1 MPRTDRADGRWGT
14 RGRGSRSPRLGAGL
28 GLEAAAEASA
38 PGAATR
44 EIGATEAAG
53 SPGHHH
59 QGTVARP
66 RALLHTI
73 PCLLKFDQVVVIS
86 PPLFPEGSRMGE
98 GAAQLLHLTAKVDTD
113 EVPQVTVQ
121 PPSTVQKPGGT
132 VILSCAVEP
141 TGMNITWRLNG
152 KELNGSDEAQG
163 VLITRGTLV
172 ITALSNHTVGRYQC
186 VARMPAGAVASV
198 PATVTLAN
206 LQDFKLDVQHVIEVD
221 EGNTAVIACHLPES
235 HPKAQVRYSV
245 KQEWLEASRDNYLIM
260 PSGNLQIVNAS
271 QEDEGMYKCAAYNP
285 VTQEVKTSGSSDRLR
300 VRRSTAEAARII
312 YPPEAQ
318 TIIVT
323 KGQSLILEC
332 VASGIPPPRVTWAKD
347 GSSVAGYNKTRFLLS
362 NLLID
367 TTSEEDSGTYRC
379 MADNGVG
386 ESGAAVILYNVQ
398 VFEPP
403 EVTMELSQLVIPWG
417 QSAKLTCEVRG
428 NPPPSVLWLRNA
440 VPLTS
445 SQRLRVSRRAL
456 RVVSVGPEDEGV
468 YQCMAENE
476 VGSAHAVVQLRTA
489 RPGTTLRP
497 WREAKS
503 DMATPPVPPSRAGSP
518 DQMLRGHTGP
528 LTSVQPASPPCPGE
542 KDQVAPAEAPI
553 ILSSPRTSKTDSY
566 ELVWRPRHE
575 GSGRAPILYYVV
587 KHRKVTNASEDWII
601 SGIPASQH
609 RLTLSRLDPGSL
621 YEVEMAAYNCAG
633 EGQTAMVTFRTGRRP
648 KPEIVASKE
657 QQIQRDDPGASP
669 QSSSQPD
676 HGRLSPPEAPDRPT
690 ISMASETSV
699 YVTWIP
705 RGNGGFPIQSFRVE
719 YKKLKKVGDWILATS
734 AIPPSRLSVEITGL
748 EKGTSYKFRVRALNM
763 LGESEPSAPSRPYV
777 VSGYSGR
784 VYERPVAG
792 PYITFTDA
800 VNETTIMLKWMY
812 IPASNNNTPIHGFY
826 IYYRPTDSDNDS
838 DYKKDMVEGDRY
850 WHSIS
855 HLQPE
860 TSYDIKMQCFNEGG
874 ESEFSNVMICETK
887 ARKSGH
893 PGRLPPSTL
902 VPPQLPPPETLER
915 PMGTG
920 AMVARS
926 SDLPYLIVGVVL
938 GSIVLIIVAFIPF
951 CLWRAWSKQK
961 HTTDLGFPRSALLAS
976 SCQYTMVPLRGL
988 PGHRDSGHPYLSA
1001 INGQAC
1007 ARGCPTA
1014 AMSYP
1019 GLKPQ
1024 QYCPGELQQQD
1035 DTNSLLRQTVLGN
1048 GYEPQSHQIARAPKP
1063 SPDEGS
1069 FLYTLPD
1076 DSTHQLLQ
1084 SHQDCCHLQE
1094 HPAVTIGQSGVRSVT
1109 KNPGMEAAWDPPFH
1123 PGPPCC
1129 LGLIPVEEVDNSD
1142 SCQVGGGDWCP
1153 QHPTGPYVSQEPTMR
1168 LSSGPPVHASLETLP
1183 PTI

>member
-1 MPRTDRADGRWGT
+1 ML
-14 RGRGSRSPRLGAGL
+14 RGMMTTQRGQR
-28 GLEAAAEASA
+28 
-38 PGAATR
+38 PGIILA
-44 EIGATEAAG
+44 
-53 SPGHHH
+53 
-59 QGTVARP
+59 
-66 RALLHTI
+66 
-73 PCLLKFDQVVVIS
+73 CLL
-86 PPLFPEGSRMGE
+86 L
-98 GAAQLLHLTAKVDTD
+98 ATAGCFADLNA
-113 EVPQVTVQ
+113 VPQVTVQ
-121 PPSTVQKPGGT
+121 PSSTVQKLGGT
-132 VILSCAVEP
+132 VILGCVVEP
-141 TGMNITWRLNG
+141 PWMNTTWRLNG
-152 KELNGSDEAQG
+152 RELNSSDDALG
-163 VLITRGTLV
+163 ILITRGTLV
-172 ITALSNHTVGRYQC
+172 ITTLDNHTVGRYQC

-198 PATVTLAN
+198 PASVTLAN

-318 TIIVT
+318 TIVVT

-347 GSSVAGYNKTRFLLS
+347 GSSVASYNKTRFLLS

-386 ESGAAVILYNVQ
+386 EPGAAVILYNVQ

-428 NPPPSVLWLRNA
+428 NPPPTVLWLRNA

-445 SQRLRVSRRAL
+445 SQRLRLSRRAL
-456 RVVSVGPEDEGV
+456 RVVSMGPEDEGV

-476 VGSAHAVVQLRTA
+476 VGSAHAVVQLRTT

-497 WREAKS
+497 WRDAQP
-503 DMATPPVPPSRAGSP
+503 DTTTPRTPPSRPGSP
-518 DQMLRGHTGP
+518 DQMLKGHPGP
-528 LTSVQPASPPCPGE
+528 LRPPVLVQPASTQCPGE
-542 KDQVAPAEAPI
+542 QGQVAPAEAPV

-575 GSGRAPILYYVV
+575 GGSRAPILYYVV
-587 KHRKVTNASEDWII
+587 KHRKQVTNSSDEWTI

-609 RLTLSRLDPGSL
+609 RLTLTRLDPGSL

-648 KPEIVASKE
+648 KPEIIASKE
-657 QQIQRDDPGASP
+657 QQIQRDDPGAGP
-669 QSSSQPD
+669 QSSSQLD

-777 VSGYSGR
+777 VSGYSSR

-887 ARKSGH
+887 ARKFSGQ
-893 PGRLPPSTL
+893 PGRLPPPTL
-902 VPPQLPPPETLER
+902 APPQPLPPETMER
-915 PMGTG
+915 PVGTG

-938 GSIVLIIVAFIPF
+938 GSLVLIIVAFIPF

-961 HTTDLGFPRSALLAS
+961 HTTDLGFPRSALLS
-976 SCQYTMVPLRGL
+976 PSCQYTMVPLGGL
-988 PGHRDSGHPYLSA
+988 PGHRASGQPYLSGTSGRA
-1001 INGQAC
+1001 FASGVRVNRAC
-1007 ARGCPTA
+1007 PA
-1014 AMSYP
+1014 AAAGYG
-1019 GLKPQ
+1019 GLKSQ
-1024 QYCPGELQQQD
+1024 LHCPGELQQQED
-1035 DTNSLLRQTVLGN
+1035 PASVLRQTVLGS
-1048 GYEPQSHQIARAPKP
+1048 GPDPRGHR
-1063 SPDEGS
+1063 SPRGPASSLDEGT

-1076 DSTHQLLQ
+1076 DSTHQLLPP
-1084 SHQDCCHLQE
+1084 HQDCHHLQE
-1094 HPAVTIGQSGVRSVT
+1094 QPAAVGQPGVRSVPQS
-1109 KNPGMEAAWDPPFH
+1109 PGLEATWDPLFH

-1129 LGLIPVEEVDNSD
+1129 LGLVPVEEVDSPD
-1142 SCQVGGGDWCP
+1142 SCPAGRGDWFP
-1153 QHPTGPYVSQEPTMR
+1153 QHPTGAYGGQERGRR
-1168 LSSGPPVHASLETLP
+1168 LSPSPPVPVAFETPP

>member
-1 MPRTDRADGRWGT
+1 MMTT
-14 RGRGSRSPRLGAGL
+14 R
-28 GLEAAAEASA
+28 
-38 PGAATR
+38 R
-44 EIGATEAAG
+44 EK
-53 SPGHHH
+53 
-59 QGTVARP
+59 RP
-66 RALLHTI
+66 AVTLA
-73 PCLLKFDQVVVIS
+73 CLL
-86 PPLFPEGSRMGE
+86 L
-98 GAAQLLHLTAKVDTD
+98 ATAGCFADLNQ
-113 EVPQVTVQ
+113 VPQVTVQ
-121 PPSTVQKPGGT
+121 PSSTVQKLGGT
-132 VILSCAVEP
+132 VILGCVVEP
-141 TGMNITWRLNG
+141 PWMNATWRLNG
-152 KELNGSDEAQG
+152 KELNGSDDALG
-163 VLITRGTLV
+163 ILITRGTLV
-172 ITALSNHTVGRYQC
+172 VTALNNHTVGRYQC

-271 QEDEGMYKCAAYNP
+271 REDEGTYKCAAYNP

-367 TTSEEDSGTYRC
+367 ATSEEDSGTYRC

-386 ESGAAVILYNVQ
+386 EPGAAVILYNVQ

-440 VPLTS
+440 VPLAS
-445 SQRLRVSRRAL
+445 SQRLRLSRRAL

-497 WREAKS
+497 WRDAKL
-503 DMATPPVPPSRAGSP
+503 DTATPPMPPSRPGSP
-518 DQMLRGHTGP
+518 EPMLRGRPGLPKP
-528 LTSVQPASPPCPGE
+528 LTSMQPASPQCAGE
-542 KDQVAPAEAPI
+542 KGQVAPAEAPI

-575 GSGRAPILYYVV
+575 GGSRAPILYYVV
-587 KHRKVTNASEDWII
+587 KHRKQVTNSSDNWTVSSIA
-601 SGIPASQH
+601 ANQH
-609 RLTLSRLDPGSL
+609 RLTLTRLDPGSL

-648 KPEIVASKE
+648 KPEIMASKE

-676 HGRLSPPEAPDRPT
+676 HGRLSR
-690 ISMASETSV
+690 
-699 YVTWIP
+699 
-705 RGNGGFPIQSFRVE
+705 
-719 YKKLKKVGDWILATS
+719 
-734 AIPPSRLSVEITGL
+734 
-748 EKGTSYKFRVRALNM
+748 TSYKFRVRALNM

-777 VSGYSGR
+777 VSSYSGR

-887 ARKSGH
+887 ARKSSGH
-893 PGRLPPSTL
+893 PGRLPPPTL
-902 VPPQLPPPETLER
+902 APPQLPPPETIER
-915 PMGTG
+915 PVGTG

-938 GSIVLIIVAFIPF
+938 GSVVLIIVAFIPF

-961 HTTDLGFPRSALLAS
+961 HTTDLGFPRSALLSS
-976 SCQYTMVPLRGL
+976 SCQYTMVPLGGL
-988 PGHRDSGHPYLSA
+988 PGHRASGQPYLS
-1001 INGQAC
+1001 GTSGRAC
-1007 ARGCPTA
+1007 ANGIHVNRGCPAA
-1014 AMSYP
+1014 AMGYP

-1024 QYCPGELQQQD
+1024 QHCPGALRQRD
-1035 DTNSLLRQTVLGN
+1035 DPSSLLKQTVLGT
-1048 GYEPQSHQIARAPKP
+1048 GYDPPSHQIPRGPKS
-1063 SPDEGS
+1063 SPEDGS

-1084 SHQDCCHLQE
+1084 PHQDCHHLQE
-1094 HPAVTIGQSGVRSVT
+1094 QPAPTGQSGMRSIPQG
-1109 KNPGMEAAWDPPFH
+1109 PGLEATWDPLFH
-1123 PGPPCC
+1123 QGPPCC
-1129 LGLIPVEEVDNSD
+1129 LGLVPVEEVDSPN
-1142 SCQVGGGDWCP
+1142 SCQVGGGDWCS
-1153 QHPTGPYVSQEPTMR
+1153 QHPKGAYTGQELGIR
-1168 LSSGPPVHASLETLP
+1168 LSPSPPLHVSFETPP

>member
-1 MPRTDRADGRWGT
+1 ML
-14 RGRGSRSPRLGAGL
+14 RGMTATLRGQRPEVTLTCL
-28 GLEAAAEASA
+28 LLAAAGCFAD
-38 PGAATR
+38 
-44 EIGATEAAG
+44 
-53 SPGHHH
+53 
-59 QGTVARP
+59 
-66 RALLHTI
+66 LN
-73 PCLLKFDQVVVIS
+73 
-86 PPLFPEGSRMGE
+86 
-98 GAAQLLHLTAKVDTD
+98 

-121 PPSTVQKPGGT
+121 PSSIVQKLGGT
-132 VILSCAVEP
+132 VILGCMVEP
-141 TGMNITWRLNG
+141 PWMNTTWRLNG
-152 KELNGSDEAQG
+152 QELNGSDDALG
-163 VLITRGTLV
+163 VLITQGTL
-172 ITALSNHTVGRYQC
+172 IIPALNNHTVGRYQC

-198 PATVTLAN
+198 PATVTIAN

-245 KQEWLEASRDNYLIM
+245 KQEWLEASRGNYLIM
-260 PSGNLQIVNAS
+260 PSGNLQIMNAS

-318 TIIVT
+318 AIIVT

-347 GSSVAGYNKTRFLLS
+347 GSSVAAYNKTRFLLS

-386 ESGAAVILYNVQ
+386 EPGAAVILYNVQ
-398 VFEPP
+398 VFKPP
-403 EVTMELSQLVIPWG
+403 EVTVELSQLVIPWG
-417 QSAKLTCEVRG
+417 QSAKLTCEVHG

-445 SQRLRVSRRAL
+445 SQRLRLSRRAL
-456 RVVSVGPEDEGV
+456 RVVSAGPEDEGV

-497 WREAKS
+497 WQDAKP
-503 DMATPPVPPSRAGSP
+503 DTATPPTPPSRPGSS
-518 DQMLRGHTGP
+518 DQMLKGRLGP
-528 LTSVQPASPPCPGE
+528 PASVQPASLQCPGE
-542 KDQVAPAEAPI
+542 KGQVAPAEAPI

-575 GSGRAPILYYVV
+575 SSNRVPILYYVV
-587 KHRKVTNASEDWII
+587 KHRKVTNSSDDWII
-601 SGIPASQH
+601 SGIPANQH
-609 RLTLSRLDPGSL
+609 HLTLTRLDPGSL

-648 KPEIVASKE
+648 KPEIMASKE

-676 HGRLSPPEAPDRPT
+676 HSRLSPPEAPDRPT
-690 ISMASETSV
+690 VSMASETSV

-719 YKKLKKVGDWILATS
+719 CKKLKKVGDWALATS
-734 AIPPSRLSVEITGL
+734 AVPPSRLSVEVTGL

-784 VYERPVAG
+784 MYERPVAG

-887 ARKSGH
+887 ARKSSGE
-893 PGRLPPSTL
+893 PGRLPPPTQA
-902 VPPQLPPPETLER
+902 PRQPPPPEAAER
-915 PMGTG
+915 PGGVGVM
-920 AMVARS
+920 AARA

-938 GSIVLIIVAFIPF
+938 GSVVLIIVAFIPF

-961 HTTDLGFPRSALLAS
+961 HATDLAFPRSALLSS
-976 SCQYTMVPLRGL
+976 SCQYTMVPLGGL
-988 PGHRDSGHPYLSA
+988 PGHQT
-1001 INGQAC
+1001 NGQPYVSSTSGRAC
-1007 ARGCPTA
+1007 ASGVHGNRGCPA
-1014 AMSYP
+1014 VAIGYVGM
-1019 GLKPQ
+1019 KPQ
-1024 QYCPGELQQQD
+1024 QHRPGVPQQQD
-1035 DTNSLLRQTVLGN
+1035 DTHSLLRQTILGR
-1048 GYEPQSHQIARAPKP
+1048 GYDPPRHRIPRSPR
-1063 SPDEGS
+1063 SNPDEGS

-1076 DSTHQLLQ
+1076 DSTRQLLQ
-1084 SHQDCCHLQE
+1084 PRRDCHRLWEQG
-1094 HPAVTIGQSGVRSVT
+1094 AATGQ
-1109 KNPGMEAAWDPPFH
+1109 PGTRAAAQGPGLEAMRDPLFH

-1129 LGLIPVEEVDNSD
+1129 LGLAPVEEVDNPD
-1142 SCQVGGGDWCP
+1142 SCQVGRGDQCP
-1153 QHPTGPYVSQEPTMR
+1153 QRRTGSRVGQE
-1168 LSSGPPVHASLETLP
+1168 LSMQLSPGPPVHVAFETP
-1183 PTI
+1183 PPAI

>member
-1 MPRTDRADGRWGT
+1 MS
-14 RGRGSRSPRLGAGL
+14 RGMMITQRGKRSEVTLA
-28 GLEAAAEASA
+28 
-38 PGAATR
+38 
-44 EIGATEAAG
+44 
-53 SPGHHH
+53 
-59 QGTVARP
+59 
-66 RALLHTI
+66 
-73 PCLLKFDQVVVIS
+73 CLLLAMAGCFAN
-86 PPLFPEGSRMGE
+86 LN
-98 GAAQLLHLTAKVDTD
+98 

-121 PPSTVQKPGGT
+121 PSSTVQKLGGT
-132 VILSCAVEP
+132 VILGCVVEP
-141 TGMNITWRLNG
+141 PWMNTTWRLNG
-152 KELNGSDEAQG
+152 KELNGSDDALG
-163 VLITRGTLV
+163 ILITRGTLV

-186 VARMPAGAVASV
+186 VARMAAGAVASV

-245 KQEWLEASRDNYLIM
+245 KHEWLEASRDNYLIM

-285 VTQEVKTSGSSDRLR
+285 VTQEVKTSGTSDRLR

-318 TIIVT
+318 TIVVT

-332 VASGIPPPRVTWAKD
+332 VAGGIPPPRVTWAKD
-347 GSSVAGYNKTRFLLS
+347 GSSVASYNKTRFLLS

-367 TTSEEDSGTYRC
+367 TTSDEDSGTYRC

-386 ESGAAVILYNVQ
+386 DPGAAVILYNVQ
-398 VFEPP
+398 VF
-403 EVTMELSQLVIPWG
+403 
-417 QSAKLTCEVRG
+417 
-428 NPPPSVLWLRNA
+428 
-440 VPLTS
+440 
-445 SQRLRVSRRAL
+445 
-456 RVVSVGPEDEGV
+456 
-468 YQCMAENE
+468 
-476 VGSAHAVVQLRTA
+476 
-489 RPGTTLRP
+489 GTTLRP
-497 WREAKS
+497 WRDAKLAT
-503 DMATPPVPPSRAGSP
+503 ATPPVPPPGPGSP
-518 DQMLRGHTGP
+518 ARMPKGHPGALRP
-528 LTSVQPASPPCPGE
+528 PALAQPAPLPCLGE
-542 KDQVAPAEAPI
+542 QGQVAPAEAPV

-575 GSGRAPILYYVV
+575 GSGWAPILYYVV
-587 KHRKVTNASEDWII
+587 KHRKQVTNSSDDWTI

-609 RLTLSRLDPGSL
+609 RLTLTRLDPGSL

-648 KPEIVASKE
+648 KPEIMASKE

-763 LGESEPSAPSRPYV
+763 LGESEPSAPSRPYA

-887 ARKSGH
+887 ARKSSGQ
-893 PGRLPPSTL
+893 PGRLPPPTL
-902 VPPQLPPPETLER
+902 APPQLPPHETIER
-915 PMGTG
+915 PVGTG

-961 HTTDLGFPRSALLAS
+961 HTTDLGFPRSALLPS
-976 SCQYTMVPLRGL
+976 SCQYTMVPLGGL
-988 PGHRDSGHPYLSA
+988 PGHQANGQPYLS
-1001 INGQAC
+1001 GTRGRAC
-1007 ARGCPTA
+1007 TDGVPVNRACPAA
-1014 AMSYP
+1014 AMGYP
-1019 GLKPQ
+1019 GMKLQ
-1024 QYCPGELQQQD
+1024 QRRPGELQQQD
-1035 DTNSLLRQTVLGN
+1035 DTNSTLRQTVLGS
-1048 GYEPQSHQIARAPKP
+1048 GCDPPSHQIPRAPK
-1063 SPDEGS
+1063 SNPDEGPL
-1069 FLYTLPD
+1069 LYTLPD
-1076 DSTHQLLQ
+1076 DSACQLLQ
-1084 SHQDCCHLQE
+1084 PQQDCHHLRGQ
-1094 HPAVTIGQSGVRSVT
+1094 PAATGQ
-1109 KNPGMEAAWDPPFH
+1109 PGTRRVPQGPGLEATWDPLSH
-1123 PGPPCC
+1123 PGSRCC
-1129 LGLIPVEEVDNSD
+1129 LGLVPVEEVASPD
-1142 SCQVGGGDWCP
+1142 SCPAGRGDWCP
-1153 QHPTGPYVSQEPTMR
+1153 QHPVGAYVGQELGMR
-1168 LSSGPPVHASLETLP
+1168 LSPSPPVHMSFEIPP

>member
-1 MPRTDRADGRWGT
+1 MMTT
-14 RGRGSRSPRLGAGL
+14 RRVTLAYLLFAWAGC
-28 GLEAAAEASA
+28 
-38 PGAATR
+38 
-44 EIGATEAAG
+44 
-53 SPGHHH
+53 
-59 QGTVARP
+59 VAN
-66 RALLHTI
+66 L
-73 PCLLKFDQVVVIS
+73 S
-86 PPLFPEGSRMGE
+86 G
-98 GAAQLLHLTAKVDTD
+98 
-113 EVPQVTVQ
+113 VPQVTVQ
-121 PPSTVQKPGGT
+121 PSSTVQKLGGT
-132 VILSCAVEP
+132 VVLGCVVEP
-141 TGMNITWRLNG
+141 PWVNTTWRLNG
-152 KELNGSDEAQG
+152 RELSGSEDALG
-163 VLITRGTLV
+163 ILVTRGTLV

-198 PATVTLAN
+198 PAAVTLAN

-271 QEDEGMYKCAAYNP
+271 QEDEGTYKCAAYNP

-347 GSSVAGYNKTRFLLS
+347 GSSVTSYNKTRFLLS

-386 ESGAAVILYNVQ
+386 EPGAAVILYNVQ

-403 EVTMELSQLVIPWG
+403 EVTVELSQLVIPWG
-417 QSAKLTCEVRG
+417 QSAKLTCDVRG

-445 SQRLRVSRRAL
+445 SQRLRLSRRAL
-456 RVVSVGPEDEGV
+456 RVISVGPEDEGV

-497 WREAKS
+497 RQDAKL
-503 DMATPPVPPSRAGSP
+503 DTATPPMLPPRPRSP
-518 DQMLRGHTGP
+518 DQMLRGYPGLPRP
-528 LTSVQPASPPCPGE
+528 LTSVQPASLQCPGE
-542 KDQVAPAEAPI
+542 RGPVAPAEAPI

-575 GSGRAPILYYVV
+575 GGSWAPILYYVV
-587 KHRKVTNASEDWII
+587 KHRKQVVNSSDDWTI
-601 SGIPASQH
+601 SGIPADQH
-609 RLTLSRLDPGSL
+609 RLTLTRLDPGSL
-621 YEVEMAAYNCAG
+621 YEVEMAAYNCVG

-648 KPEIVASKE
+648 KPEIMASKE
-657 QQIQRDDPGASP
+657 QQIQRDDPGASL

-763 LGESEPSAPSRPYV
+763 LGESEPSAPSRPYM

-784 VYERPVAG
+784 IYERPVAG

-887 ARKSGH
+887 ARKSSGQ
-893 PGRLPPSTL
+893 PGRLPPPTL
-902 VPPQLPPPETLER
+902 APPQLPPPETVER
-915 PMGTG
+915 PVGTG

-938 GSIVLIIVAFIPF
+938 GSVVLLIVAFIPF

-961 HTTDLGFPRSALLAS
+961 HTTDLGFPRSALLSS
-976 SCQYTMVPLRGL
+976 SCQYTMVPLGGL
-988 PGHRDSGHPYLSA
+988 PGHRANGQPYLS
-1001 INGQAC
+1001 GTSGRAC
-1007 ARGCPTA
+1007 ANGVHVSRGCPAA
-1014 AMSYP
+1014 AMGYAGMTP
-1019 GLKPQ
+1019 KQ
-1024 QYCPGELQQQD
+1024 HCPGELQQQD
-1035 DTNSLLRQTVLGN
+1035 DTNSLLRPTILGN
-1048 GYEPQSHQIARAPKP
+1048 GCDVHSHQTPRAAKAN
-1063 SPDEGS
+1063 PDEGS

-1084 SHQDCCHLQE
+1084 THQDCFHLQE
-1094 HPAVTIGQSGVRSVT
+1094 KPAAPSQ
-1109 KNPGMEAAWDPPFH
+1109 PGMRAVPQYPGLEATWDPLFH
-1123 PGPPCC
+1123 SGPPCC
-1129 LGLIPVEEVDNSD
+1129 LGLVPVEEVDSPD
-1142 SCQVGGGDWCP
+1142 SCQVGGEWCP
-1153 QHPTGPYVSQEPTMR
+1153 QHPARACIGQELGIR
-1168 LSSGPPVHASLETLP
+1168 LSPSPPVHVSFETPP

>member
-1 MPRTDRADGRWGT
+1 
-14 RGRGSRSPRLGAGL
+14 
-28 GLEAAAEASA
+28 
-38 PGAATR
+38 
-44 EIGATEAAG
+44 
-53 SPGHHH
+53 
-59 QGTVARP
+59 
-66 RALLHTI
+66 
-73 PCLLKFDQVVVIS
+73 
-86 PPLFPEGSRMGE
+86 
-98 GAAQLLHLTAKVDTD
+98 
-113 EVPQVTVQ
+113 
-121 PPSTVQKPGGT
+121 
-132 VILSCAVEP
+132 
-141 TGMNITWRLNG
+141 MNTTWRLNG
-152 KELNGSDEAQG
+152 RELNGSDDSLG
-163 VLITRGTLV
+163 ILITRGTLV
-172 ITALSNHTVGRYQC
+172 VTALNNHTVGRYQC

-318 TIIVT
+318 TIVVT

-347 GSSVAGYNKTRFLLS
+347 GSSVASYNKTRFLLS

-386 ESGAAVILYNVQ
+386 EPGAAVILYNVQ

-445 SQRLRVSRRAL
+445 SQRLRLSRRAL
-456 RVVSVGPEDEGV
+456 RVVSMGPEDEGV

-476 VGSAHAVVQLRTA
+476 VGSAHAVVQLKTA

-497 WREAKS
+497 WWDAQS
-503 DMATPPVPPSRAGSP
+503 ATVTPPVPPSRPGGP
-518 DQMLRGHTGP
+518 DQMPKGHPGLLRP
-528 LTSVQPASPPCPGE
+528 QASEQPASPQCPG
-542 KDQVAPAEAPI
+542 DQGPVAPAEAPI

-575 GSGRAPILYYVV
+575 GSSRAPILYYVV
-587 KHRKVTNASEDWII
+587 KHRKQVTNSSDDWTI

-609 RLTLSRLDPGSL
+609 RLTLTRLDPGSL

-657 QQIQRDDPGASP
+657 QQIQRDDPGAGP

-777 VSGYSGR
+777 VSGYSSR

-887 ARKSGH
+887 ARKSSGQ
-893 PGRLPPSTL
+893 PGRLPPPTL
-902 VPPQLPPPETLER
+902 APPQPPPPETMER
-915 PMGTG
+915 PVGTG

-938 GSIVLIIVAFIPF
+938 GSVVLIIVAFIPF

-961 HTTDLGFPRSALLAS
+961 HTTDLGFPRSALLSS
-976 SCQYTMVPLRGL
+976 SCQYTMVPLGGL
-988 PGHRDSGHPYLSA
+988 PGHRATGQPYLSGT
-1001 INGQAC
+1001 NGRAC
-1007 ARGCPTA
+1007 ANGVRVNRACPVA
-1014 AMSYP
+1014 AMGYP
-1019 GLKPQ
+1019 GVKPQ
-1024 QYCPGELQQQD
+1024 QHCPGELQQALNPGLLNKERESYLDSDVTFSSLFEQQED
-1035 DTNSLLRQTVLGN
+1035 VNSVLRQTFLGN
-1048 GYEPQSHQIARAPKP
+1048 GYDPHSPQIPRAPR
-1063 SPDEGS
+1063 SNPDEGA

-1076 DSTHQLLQ
+1076 DSAHQLPPP
-1084 SHQDCCHLQE
+1084 HRDCHHLQE
-1094 HPAVTIGQSGVRSVT
+1094 QPEATGQPGMRSVPQS
-1109 KNPGMEAAWDPPFH
+1109 PGLEAMWDPVFH

-1129 LGLIPVEEVDNSD
+1129 LGLVPVEEVDSPD
-1142 SCQVGGGDWCP
+1142 SCPVGRGDWCP
-1153 QHPTGPYVSQEPTMR
+1153 QHPSGSYAGQELGVR
-1168 LSSGPPVHASLETLP
+1168 LSPSPPVHVSFETPP

>member
-1 MPRTDRADGRWGT
+1 VLRGTMTAWRGT
-14 RGRGSRSPRLGAGL
+14 RPEVTLA
-28 GLEAAAEASA
+28 
-38 PGAATR
+38 
-44 EIGATEAAG
+44 
-53 SPGHHH
+53 
-59 QGTVARP
+59 
-66 RALLHTI
+66 
-73 PCLLKFDQVVVIS
+73 CLL
-86 PPLFPEGSRMGE
+86 L
-98 GAAQLLHLTAKVDTD
+98 ATAGCFADLN

-121 PPSTVQKPGGT
+121 PASTVQKPGGT
-132 VILSCAVEP
+132 VILGCVVEP
-141 TGMNITWRLNG
+141 PRMNVTWRLNG
-152 KELNGSDEAQG
+152 KELNGSDDALG
-163 VLITRGTLV
+163 VLITHGTLV
-172 ITALSNHTVGRYQC
+172 ITALNNHTVGRYQC

-245 KQEWLEASRDNYLIM
+245 KQEWLEASRGNYLIM

-271 QEDEGMYKCAAYNP
+271 QEDEGTYKCAAYNP

-386 ESGAAVILYNVQ
+386 QPGAAVILYNVQ

-440 VPLTS
+440 VPLIS
-445 SQRLRVSRRAL
+445 SQRLRLSRRAL
-456 RVVSVGPEDEGV
+456 RVLSMGPEDEGV

-476 VGSAHAVVQLRTA
+476 VGSAHAVVQLRTS
-489 RPGTTLRP
+489 RPSITPRLWQDAELATG
-497 WREAKS
+497 
-503 DMATPPVPPSRAGSP
+503 TPPIPPSKPGNP
-518 DQMLRGHTGP
+518 EQMLRGQP
-528 LTSVQPASPPCPGE
+528 ALPRPPTSVWPGSPQCPGE
-542 KDQVAPAEAPI
+542 KGQGAPAEAPI

-587 KHRKVTNASEDWII
+587 KHRKVTNSSDDWTI
-601 SGIPASQH
+601 SGIPANQH
-609 RLTLSRLDPGSL
+609 RLTLTRLDPGSL

-648 KPEIVASKE
+648 KPEIMASKE

-784 VYERPVAG
+784 MYERPVAG

-887 ARKSGH
+887 ARKSSGQ
-893 PGRLPPSTL
+893 PGRLPPPTL
-902 VPPQLPPPETLER
+902 APPQPPPPETIER
-915 PMGTG
+915 PVGTG

-938 GSIVLIIVAFIPF
+938 GSIVLIIVTFIPF

-961 HTTDLGFPRSALLAS
+961 YTTDLGFPRSALPP
-976 SCQYTMVPLRGL
+976 SCPYTMVPLGGL
-988 PGHRDSGHPYLSA
+988 PGHQASGQPYLSG
-1001 INGQAC
+1001 ISGRAC
-1007 ARGCPTA
+1007 ANGIHMNRGCPVA
-1014 AMSYP
+1014 SVGYSGM
-1019 GLKPQ
+1019 KPQ
-1024 QYCPGELQQQD
+1024 QHCPGELQQQS
-1035 DTNSLLRQTVLGN
+1035 DTSSLLRQTHLGN
-1048 GYEPQSHQIARAPKP
+1048 GYDPQSHQITRGPKS

-1084 SHQDCCHLQE
+1084 PHHDCCQRQE
-1094 HPAVTIGQSGVRSVT
+1094 QPAAVGQSGVRRAPDSPVL
-1109 KNPGMEAAWDPPFH
+1109 EAMWDPPFH
-1123 PGPPCC
+1123 SGPPCC
-1129 LGLIPVEEVDNSD
+1129 LGLVPVEEVDSPD
-1142 SCQVGGGDWCP
+1142 SCQVSGGDWCP
-1153 QHPTGPYVSQEPTMR
+1153 QHPIGAYVGQEPGMQ
-1168 LSSGPPVHASLETLP
+1168 LSLGPPVHVSFETPP

>member
-1 MPRTDRADGRWGT
+1 
-14 RGRGSRSPRLGAGL
+14 
-28 GLEAAAEASA
+28 
-38 PGAATR
+38 
-44 EIGATEAAG
+44 
-53 SPGHHH
+53 
-59 QGTVARP
+59 
-66 RALLHTI
+66 
-73 PCLLKFDQVVVIS
+73 
-86 PPLFPEGSRMGE
+86 
-98 GAAQLLHLTAKVDTD
+98 
-113 EVPQVTVQ
+113 
-121 PPSTVQKPGGT
+121 
-132 VILSCAVEP
+132 
-141 TGMNITWRLNG
+141 MNTTWRLNG
-152 KELNGSDEAQG
+152 RELNSSDDALG
-163 VLITRGTLV
+163 ILITRGTLV
-172 ITALSNHTVGRYQC
+172 ITTLDNHTVGRYQC

-198 PATVTLAN
+198 PASVTLAN
-206 LQDFKLDVQHVIEVD
+206 PAGPCPLSADLQDFKLDVQHVIEVD

-300 VRRSTAEAARII
+300 VRRKGRVSPIEGGLGVQRSKLLTRVLQGSTAEAARII

-318 TIIVT
+318 TIVVT

-347 GSSVAGYNKTRFLLS
+347 GSSVASYNKTRFLLS

-386 ESGAAVILYNVQ
+386 EPGAAVILYNVQ

-428 NPPPSVLWLRNA
+428 NPPPTVLWLRNA

-445 SQRLRVSRRAL
+445 SQRLRLSRRAL
-456 RVVSVGPEDEGV
+456 RVVSMGPEDEGV

-476 VGSAHAVVQLRTA
+476 VGSAHAVVQLRTT

-497 WREAKS
+497 WRDAQP
-503 DMATPPVPPSRAGSP
+503 DTTTPRTPRSRPGSP
-518 DQMLRGHTGP
+518 DQMLKGHPGP
-528 LTSVQPASPPCPGE
+528 LRPPVLVQPASTQCPGE
-542 KDQVAPAEAPI
+542 QGQVAPAEAPV

-575 GSGRAPILYYVV
+575 GGSRAPILYYVV
-587 KHRKVTNASEDWII
+587 KHRKQVTNSSDEWTI

-609 RLTLSRLDPGSL
+609 RLTLTRLDPGSL

-648 KPEIVASKE
+648 KPEIIASKE
-657 QQIQRDDPGASP
+657 QQIQRDDPGAGP
-669 QSSSQPD
+669 QSSSQLD

-777 VSGYSGR
+777 VSGYSSR

-887 ARKSGH
+887 ARKFSGQ
-893 PGRLPPSTL
+893 PGRLPPPTL
-902 VPPQLPPPETLER
+902 APPQPLPPETMER
-915 PMGTG
+915 PVGTG

-938 GSIVLIIVAFIPF
+938 GSLVLIIVAFIPF
-951 CLWRAWSKQK
+951 CLWRAWSKQ
-961 HTTDLGFPRSALLAS
+961 S
-976 SCQYTMVPLRGL
+976 
-988 PGHRDSGHPYLSA
+988 
-1001 INGQAC
+1001 
-1007 ARGCPTA
+1007 
-1014 AMSYP
+1014 
-1019 GLKPQ
+1019 
-1024 QYCPGELQQQD
+1024 E
-1035 DTNSLLRQTVLGN
+1035 
-1048 GYEPQSHQIARAPKP
+1048 
-1063 SPDEGS
+1063 
-1069 FLYTLPD
+1069 
-1076 DSTHQLLQ
+1076 
-1084 SHQDCCHLQE
+1084 
-1094 HPAVTIGQSGVRSVT
+1094 
-1109 KNPGMEAAWDPPFH
+1109 
-1123 PGPPCC
+1123 
-1129 LGLIPVEEVDNSD
+1129 
-1142 SCQVGGGDWCP
+1142 
-1153 QHPTGPYVSQEPTMR
+1153 
-1168 LSSGPPVHASLETLP
+1168 
-1183 PTI
+1183 

>member
-1 MPRTDRADGRWGT
+1 MLHGTMTWRGT
-14 RGRGSRSPRLGAGL
+14 RPEVTLA
-28 GLEAAAEASA
+28 
-38 PGAATR
+38 
-44 EIGATEAAG
+44 
-53 SPGHHH
+53 
-59 QGTVARP
+59 
-66 RALLHTI
+66 
-73 PCLLKFDQVVVIS
+73 CLL
-86 PPLFPEGSRMGE
+86 L
-98 GAAQLLHLTAKVDTD
+98 ATAGCLADLND
-113 EVPQVTVQ
+113 VPQVTVQ
-121 PPSTVQKPGGT
+121 PASTVQKPGGT
-132 VILSCAVEP
+132 VILGCVVEP
-141 TGMNITWRLNG
+141 PRMNVTWRLNG
-152 KELNGSDEAQG
+152 KELSGSDDALG
-163 VLITRGTLV
+163 VLITHGTLV
-172 ITALSNHTVGRYQC
+172 ITALNNHTVGRYQC

-206 LQDFKLDVQHVIEVD
+206 LQDFKIDVQHVIEVD

-347 GSSVAGYNKTRFLLS
+347 GSSVTGYNKTRFLLS

-386 ESGAAVILYNVQ
+386 QPGAAVILYNVQ

-440 VPLTS
+440 VPLIS
-445 SQRLRVSRRAL
+445 SQRLRLSRRAL
-456 RVVSVGPEDEGV
+456 RVLSMGPEDEGV

-476 VGSAHAVVQLRTA
+476 VGSAHAVVQLRTSRPSTTPRLWQDAEPAPGTPPA
-489 RPGTTLRP
+489 RPSSP
-497 WREAKS
+497 
-503 DMATPPVPPSRAGSP
+503 GSP
-518 DQMLRGHTGP
+518 EQMQRGQPALPGP
-528 LTSVQPASPPCPGE
+528 STSVRPASPQCPGE
-542 KDQVAPAEAPI
+542 NGQRAPAEAPI

-575 GSGRAPILYYVV
+575 GGGRAPILYYVV
-587 KHRKVTNASEDWII
+587 KHRKVTNSSDDWTI
-601 SGIPASQH
+601 SGIPANQH
-609 RLTLSRLDPGSL
+609 HLTLSKLDPGSL

-633 EGQTAMVTFRTGRRP
+633 KGQTAMVTFRTGRRP

-669 QSSSQPD
+669 QSSSQLD
-676 HGRLSPPEAPDRPT
+676 HGRLSLRSFPAPEAPDRPT

-887 ARKSGH
+887 ARKSSGQ
-893 PGRLPPSTL
+893 PGRLPPPTL
-902 VPPQLPPPETLER
+902 APRQPPPPETIER
-915 PMGTG
+915 PVGTG

-938 GSIVLIIVAFIPF
+938 GSIVLIIVTFIPF

-961 HTTDLGFPRSALLAS
+961 HTTDLGFPRSALPPSA
-976 SCQYTMVPLRGL
+976 CPYTMVPLGGL
-988 PGHRDSGHPYLSA
+988 PGHQASGQPYLSA
-1001 INGQAC
+1001 ISGRAGANRIHVNRAC
-1007 ARGCPTA
+1007 PVA
-1014 AMSYP
+1014 AVGHLGM
-1019 GLKPQ
+1019 KPQ
-1024 QYCPGELQQQD
+1024 QHCPGELQQQN
-1035 DTNSLLRQTVLGN
+1035 DTGSLLRQNLLGN
-1048 GYEPQSHQIARAPKP
+1048 GYDPQNHQITRGPES
-1063 SPDEGS
+1063 SPEEGF

-1084 SHQDCCHLQE
+1084 PHHDCCQRQE
-1094 HPAVTIGQSGVRSVT
+1094 PPAAVGQSGVRRAPE
-1109 KNPGMEAAWDPPFH
+1109 NPGLEAAWDPPFH
-1123 PGPPCC
+1123 SGPPCC
-1129 LGLIPVEEVDNSD
+1129 LGLVPVEEVDSPD

-1153 QHPTGPYVSQEPTMR
+1153 QHPTGAYIGQEPGMQ
-1168 LSSGPPVHASLETLP
+1168 LSPGPPVHVSFETPP

>member
-1 MPRTDRADGRWGT
+1 MPCGKMMTQREKQPKVTLAC
-14 RGRGSRSPRLGAGL
+14 LL
-28 GLEAAAEASA
+28 FAAAGCFAD
-38 PGAATR
+38 
-44 EIGATEAAG
+44 
-53 SPGHHH
+53 
-59 QGTVARP
+59 
-66 RALLHTI
+66 LN
-73 PCLLKFDQVVVIS
+73 
-86 PPLFPEGSRMGE
+86 
-98 GAAQLLHLTAKVDTD
+98 

-121 PPSTVQKPGGT
+121 PSSTVQKLGGT
-132 VILSCAVEP
+132 VILGCVVKP
-141 TGMNITWRLNG
+141 PWMTTTWRLNG
-152 KELNGSDEAQG
+152 KELNGSDDTLG
-163 VLITRGTLV
+163 ILITRGTLV
-172 ITALSNHTVGRYQC
+172 ITALNNHTVGRYQC

-318 TIIVT
+318 TIVVT

-347 GSSVAGYNKTRFLLS
+347 GSSVASYNKTRFLLS

-367 TTSEEDSGTYRC
+367 TTSEEDSGTYCC

-386 ESGAAVILYNVQ
+386 EPGAAVILYNVQ

-445 SQRLRVSRRAL
+445 SQRLRLSHRAL
-456 RVVSVGPEDEGV
+456 WVVSMGPEDEGV

-476 VGSAHAVVQLRTA
+476 VGSAHAVVQLKTA

-497 WREAKS
+497 WWDTQSATV
-503 DMATPPVPPSRAGSP
+503 TPPVPPSRPGSP
-518 DQMLRGHTGP
+518 DQMPKGHPGLLRP
-528 LTSVQPASPPCPGE
+528 PASAQPASPQCPGG
-542 KDQVAPAEAPI
+542 QGPVAPAEAPI
-553 ILSSPRTSKTDSY
+553 ILSLPRTSKTDSY

-575 GSGRAPILYYVV
+575 GSSRAPVLYYVV
-587 KHRKVTNASEDWII
+587 KHRKQVTNSSDDWTI

-609 RLTLSRLDPGSL
+609 RLTLTRLDPGSL

-657 QQIQRDDPGASP
+657 QQIQRDDPGAGP
-669 QSSSQPD
+669 QSSSQLD

-705 RGNGGFPIQSFRVE
+705 RGNGGFPIQSFLVE

-763 LGESEPSAPSRPYV
+763 LGESEPSTPSRPYV
-777 VSGYSGR
+777 VSGYSSR

-812 IPASNNNTPIHGFY
+812 IPSSNNNTPIHGFY

-887 ARKSGH
+887 ARKSAGQ
-893 PGRLPPSTL
+893 PGRLPPPTL
-902 VPPQLPPPETLER
+902 APPQPPPPETIER
-915 PMGTG
+915 PVGTG

-961 HTTDLGFPRSALLAS
+961 HTTDLGFPQSALLSS
-976 SCQYTMVPLRGL
+976 SCQYTMVPLGGL
-988 PGHRDSGHPYLSA
+988 PGHRASGQSYLSGT
-1001 INGQAC
+1001 NGRAC
-1007 ARGCPTA
+1007 ANGVYMNRACPVA
-1014 AMSYP
+1014 AVGYP
-1019 GLKPQ
+1019 GMKPQ
-1024 QYCPGELQQQD
+1024 QHCPGELQQQED
-1035 DTNSLLRQTVLGN
+1035 VNSMLRQTFLGS
-1048 GYEPQSHQIARAPKP
+1048 GFDPHSPQIPRAPR
-1063 SPDEGS
+1063 SNPDEGA

-1076 DSTHQLLQ
+1076 DSAHQLLPP
-1084 SHQDCCHLQE
+1084 HHDCHHLQE
-1094 HPAVTIGQSGVRSVT
+1094 QPEATGQPGMRSVLQS
-1109 KNPGMEAAWDPPFH
+1109 PGLEAMWDPVFH

-1129 LGLIPVEEVDNSD
+1129 LGLVPVEEVDSPD
-1142 SCQVGGGDWCP
+1142 SCPVGKGDWCP
-1153 QHPTGPYVSQEPTMR
+1153 QHPSGAYAGQELGVR
-1168 LSSGPPVHASLETLP
+1168 LSPSPPVHMSFETPP

>member
-1 MPRTDRADGRWGT
+1 TPRGCRKDSEHPQCVSFLQLLTVTKD
-14 RGRGSRSPRLGAGL
+14 
-28 GLEAAAEASA
+28 
-38 PGAATR
+38 
-44 EIGATEAAG
+44 TEAQAH
-53 SPGHHH
+53 PEM
-59 QGTVARP
+59 
-66 RALLHTI
+66 LH
-73 PCLLKFDQVVVIS
+73 CLPLSSIEAQPA
-86 PPLFPEGSRMGE
+86 PPLLS
-98 GAAQLLHLTAKVDTD
+98 TD
-113 EVPQVTVQ
+113 
-121 PPSTVQKPGGT
+121 
-132 VILSCAVEP
+132 
-141 TGMNITWRLNG
+141 
-152 KELNGSDEAQG
+152 
-163 VLITRGTLV
+163 
-172 ITALSNHTVGRYQC
+172 
-186 VARMPAGAVASV
+186 
-198 PATVTLAN
+198 

-235 HPKAQVRYSV
+235 HPKAQVRYSYSGPQFIPV
-245 KQEWLEASRDNYLIM
+245 LSSDNYLIM

-285 VTQEVKTSGSSDRLR
+285 GGGEPLHPVLVLHAVLPLLDPPG
-300 VRRSTAEAARII
+300 STAEAARII

-347 GSSVAGYNKTRFLLS
+347 GSSVASYNKTRFLLS

-386 ESGAAVILYNVQ
+386 DPGAA
-398 VFEPP
+398 
-403 EVTMELSQLVIPWG
+403 VTMELSQLVIPWG

-445 SQRLRVSRRAL
+445 SQRLRLSRRAL

-497 WREAKS
+497 WRDAKPAT
-503 DMATPPVPPSRAGSP
+503 ATPPVQPPGPGSP
-518 DQMLRGHTGP
+518 AQMPKGQPGP
-528 LTSVQPASPPCPGE
+528 LRPPASVQPAPLPCLGE
-542 KDQVAPAEAPI
+542 QGQAAPAEAPV

-575 GSGRAPILYYVV
+575 GSGWAPILYYVV
-587 KHRKVTNASEDWII
+587 KHRKVTNSSDDWTI

-609 RLTLSRLDPGSL
+609 RLTLTRLDPGSL
-621 YEVEMAAYNCAG
+621 YEVEMAAYTCAG

-648 KPEIVASKE
+648 KPEIMASKE

-763 LGESEPSAPSRPYV
+763 LGESEPSAPSRPYA

-887 ARKSGH
+887 
-893 PGRLPPSTL
+893 
-902 VPPQLPPPETLER
+902 ER
-915 PMGTG
+915 PVGTG

-961 HTTDLGFPRSALLAS
+961 HTTDLGFPRSALLPS
-976 SCQYTMVPLRGL
+976 SCQYTMVPLGGL
-988 PGHRDSGHPYLSA
+988 PGHRANGQPYLSGTSGRA
-1001 INGQAC
+1001 CTNGVHVNRAC
-1007 ARGCPTA
+1007 PAA
-1014 AMSYP
+1014 AMGYP
-1019 GLKPQ
+1019 GMKPQ
-1024 QYCPGELQQQD
+1024 QHRPGELQQQD
-1035 DTNSLLRQTVLGN
+1035 DTNSTLRQTVLGS
-1048 GYEPQSHQIARAPKP
+1048 GCDAPSHQIPSSAASDGSGQGSGIQAHAAPTSPLRLVLAPK
-1063 SPDEGS
+1063 SNPDEGS
-1069 FLYTLPD
+1069 LLYTLPD
-1076 DSTHQLLQ
+1076 DSAHQLLQ
-1084 SHQDCCHLQE
+1084 PRQGCHRLQE
-1094 HPAVTIGQSGVRSVT
+1094 QPAATGQ
-1109 KNPGMEAAWDPPFH
+1109 PGMRRVPQGAGLEATWDPLFH
-1123 PGPPCC
+1123 PGPRCC
-1129 LGLIPVEEVDNSD
+1129 LGLVPVEEVASPD
-1142 SCQVGGGDWCP
+1142 SCPAGRGD
-1153 QHPTGPYVSQEPTMR
+1153 
-1168 LSSGPPVHASLETLP
+1168 
-1183 PTI
+1183 

>member
-1 MPRTDRADGRWGT
+1 MTACQGEQPAVA
-14 RGRGSRSPRLGAGL
+14 LIGL
-28 GLEAAAEASA
+28 LLAAA
-38 PGAATR
+38 G
-44 EIGATEAAG
+44 
-53 SPGHHH
+53 
-59 QGTVARP
+59 
-66 RALLHTI
+66 
-73 PCLLKFDQVVVIS
+73 CLADL
-86 PPLFPEGSRMGE
+86 G
-98 GAAQLLHLTAKVDTD
+98 

-121 PPSTVQKPGGT
+121 PTSTVQKLGGT
-132 VILSCAVEP
+132 VILGCVVEP
-141 TGMNITWRLNG
+141 PWVNITWRFNG
-152 KELNGSDEAQG
+152 KELNGSDDALG
-163 VLITRGTLV
+163 VLVTRGTLV
-172 ITALSNHTVGRYQC
+172 IAALNNHTVGRYQC
-186 VARMPAGAVASV
+186 VARIPAGAVASV

-312 YPPEAQ
+312 YPLEAQ
-318 TIIVT
+318 TVIVT

-332 VASGIPPPRVTWAKD
+332 VASGIPPPQVTWAKD
-347 GSSVAGYNKTRFLLS
+347 GSSVAGYNKTRLLLS

-379 MADNGVG
+379 MANNGVG
-386 ESGAAVILYNVQ
+386 EPGVAVILYNVQ

-403 EVTMELSQLVIPWG
+403 EVTVELSQLVIPWG

-440 VPLTS
+440 MPLTS
-445 SQRLRVSRRAL
+445 SQRLRLSRRAL

-489 RPGTTLRP
+489 RPNTTLRP
-497 WREAKS
+497 GRDAKPVA
-503 DMATPPVPPSRAGSP
+503 ATPPMPPSRPSRP
-518 DQMLRGHTGP
+518 DQMLREQLGLVKP
-528 LTSVQPASPPCPGE
+528 PTSVQPTTLKCLGE
-542 KDQVAPAEAPI
+542 EQVTPAEAPI

-566 ELVWRPRHE
+566 ELIWRPRHE
-575 GSGRAPILYYVV
+575 SSSQAPILYYVV
-587 KHRKVTNASEDWII
+587 KHRKVTNTSDDWTV

-609 RLTLSRLDPGSL
+609 HLTLTGLDPGSL

-748 EKGTSYKFRVRALNM
+748 EKGISYKFRVRALNM

-887 ARKSGH
+887 ARKISGQ
-893 PGRLPPSTL
+893 PGRPPPLT
-902 VPPQLPPPETLER
+902 LPPPQPPPLETMER
-915 PMGTG
+915 PVGTG
-920 AMVARS
+920 AMVARA

-938 GSIVLIIVAFIPF
+938 GSIVLIIVTFIPF
-951 CLWRAWSKQK
+951 CLWRAWAKQMPSCLPLANTQWCRWEDFQTIK
-961 HTTDLGFPRSALLAS
+961 PMGSLTSVASTDGPVPADCMEAGDALWLQRVAQAGNLSGTAQESLHSQLQLTPLNSELWEVAWTPGMTFPS
-976 SCQYTMVPLRGL
+976 SF
-988 PGHRDSGHPYLSA
+988 
-1001 INGQAC
+1001 
-1007 ARGCPTA
+1007 
-1014 AMSYP
+1014 
-1019 GLKPQ
+1019 
-1024 QYCPGELQQQD
+1024 LQQQED
-1035 DTNSLLRQTVLGN
+1035 ASSPLRQTIVGS
-1048 GYEPQSHQIARAPKP
+1048 GYDPQSQQAVRGPK
-1063 SPDEGS
+1063 SSSEEGP

-1084 SHQDCCHLQE
+1084 PQDCCHLQKQ
-1094 HPAVTIGQSGVRSVT
+1094 PVTTCQTAMRRAPEG
-1109 KNPGMEAAWDPPFH
+1109 PGLEVSWDPPYH
-1123 PGPPCC
+1123 SGPRCC
-1129 LGLIPVEEVDNSD
+1129 LGLVPVEEVDSFD

-1153 QHPTGPYVSQEPTMR
+1153 QHPSYTGQDLGVR
-1168 LSSGPPVHASLETLP
+1168 LSPSPSVHVSFETPP

>member
-1 MPRTDRADGRWGT
+1 MTT
-14 RGRGSRSPRLGAGL
+14 QRGRRPEVTLACL
-28 GLEAAAEASA
+28 LLAAAGCFADLNA
-38 PGAATR
+38 
-44 EIGATEAAG
+44 
-53 SPGHHH
+53 
-59 QGTVARP
+59 
-66 RALLHTI
+66 
-73 PCLLKFDQVVVIS
+73 
-86 PPLFPEGSRMGE
+86 
-98 GAAQLLHLTAKVDTD
+98 
-113 EVPQVTVQ
+113 VPQVTVQ
-121 PPSTVQKPGGT
+121 PPSTVQKLGGA
-132 VILSCAVEP
+132 VILGCVVEP
-141 TGMNITWRLNG
+141 PGLSTAWRLNG
-152 KELNGSDEAQG
+152 RELNGSDDALG

-172 ITALSNHTVGRYQC
+172 IPALSNRTVGRYQC
-186 VARMPAGAVASV
+186 VARLPAGAVASV

-245 KQEWLEASRDNYLIM
+245 KQEWLEASRGNYLIM

-323 KGQSLILEC
+323 KGHSLILEC
-332 VASGIPPPRVTWAKD
+332 VAGGIPPPRVTWAKD

-367 TTSEEDSGTYRC
+367 TASEEDSGTYRC

-386 ESGAAVILYNVQ
+386 EPGAAAILYNVQ

-403 EVTMELSQLVIPWG
+403 EVTVELSQLVIPWG

-440 VPLTS
+440 VPLAP
-445 SQRLRVSRRAL
+445 SQRLRLSRRAL

-489 RPGTTLRP
+489 RPGTTLKPRP
-497 WREAKS
+497 DAKL
-503 DMATPPVPPSRAGSP
+503 DTATLSVPPSRPRSP
-518 DQMLRGHTGP
+518 DQMLRGHPGLP
-528 LTSVQPASPPCPGE
+528 RPPASVQPASPQCPGE
-542 KDQVAPAEAPI
+542 KGPVAPAEAPV

-575 GSGRAPILYYVV
+575 GGSRAPILYYEV
-587 KHRKVTNASEDWII
+587 KHRKQVTNASDDWTI
-601 SGIPASQH
+601 SGIPANQH
-609 RLTLSRLDPGSL
+609 RLTLTRLDPGSL

-648 KPEIVASKE
+648 KPEIMASKD

-699 YVTWIP
+699 FVTWIP

-763 LGESEPSAPSRPYV
+763 LGESEPSAPSQPYV

-784 VYERPVAG
+784 LYERPVAG

-850 WHSIS
+850 WHSIN

-887 ARKSGH
+887 ARK
-893 PGRLPPSTL
+893 PGQPGGLPPPTL
-902 VPPQLPPPETLER
+902 APPQPPPPETMER
-915 PMGTG
+915 PVGTG

-961 HTTDLGFPRSALLAS
+961 HTTDLGFPRSTMLPS
-976 SCQYTMVPLRGL
+976 SCQYTMVPLGGL
-988 PGHRDSGHPYLSA
+988 PGHRAHGQPYLSSS
-1001 INGQAC
+1001 NGRAC
-1007 ARGCPTA
+1007 ANGGHGNRGCPATA
-1014 AMSYP
+1014 MGHP
-1019 GLKPQ
+1019 GMRPPRH
-1024 QYCPGELQQQD
+1024 CPEERPQQQD
-1035 DTNSLLRQTVLGN
+1035 DTNPLRRQTAPGD
-1048 GYEPQSHQIARAPKP
+1048 GHDARSAPP
-1063 SPDEGS
+1063 PRGVRARPDEVS
-1069 FLYTLPD
+1069 FLCTTPEASAYQ
-1076 DSTHQLLQ
+1076 QLQ
-1084 SHQDCCHLQE
+1084 AHQDSHALREQ
-1094 HPAVTIGQSGVRSVT
+1094 PAPAGQSGMRSGPQ
-1109 KNPGMEAAWDPPFH
+1109 KPGMEATWDPLFH

-1129 LGLIPVEEVDNSD
+1129 LGLAPVEEVDSPGT
-1142 SCQVGGGDWCP
+1142 CQMGGGEWCP
-1153 QHPTGPYVSQEPTMR
+1153 QHPTGTHRGPEPGR
-1168 LSSGPPVHASLETLP
+1168 QLSPSPPVHISFETP
-1183 PTI
+1183 PPIV

>member
-1 MPRTDRADGRWGT
+1 MTT
-14 RGRGSRSPRLGAGL
+14 QRGR
-28 GLEAAAEASA
+28 
-38 PGAATR
+38 
-44 EIGATEAAG
+44 
-53 SPGHHH
+53 
-59 QGTVARP
+59 RP
-66 RALLHTI
+66 AVTLT
-73 PCLLKFDQVVVIS
+73 CLL
-86 PPLFPEGSRMGE
+86 L
-98 GAAQLLHLTAKVDTD
+98 ATAGCLADLNK
-113 EVPQVTVQ
+113 VPQVTVQ
-121 PPSTVQKPGGT
+121 PPSTVQKLGGT
-132 VILSCAVEP
+132 VILGCVVEP
-141 TGMNITWRLNG
+141 PGLSITWRLNG
-152 KELNGSDEAQG
+152 RELNGSDDALG

-172 ITALSNHTVGRYQC
+172 ITALDSRTVGRYQC

-245 KQEWLEASRDNYLIM
+245 KQEWLEASRGNYLIM

-271 QEDEGMYKCAAYNP
+271 REDEGMYKCAAYNP

-323 KGQSLILEC
+323 KGHSLILEC

-367 TTSEEDSGTYRC
+367 PTSEEDSGTYRC
-379 MADNGVG
+379 VADNGVG
-386 ESGAAVILYNVQ
+386 EPGAAAVLYNVQ

-403 EVTMELSQLVIPWG
+403 EVTVELSQLVIPWG

-440 VPLTS
+440 VPLTP
-445 SQRLRVSRRAL
+445 SQRLRLSQRAL

-497 WREAKS
+497 WSDAKL
-503 DMATPPVPPSRAGSP
+503 DTATPPVPPSRPRSP
-518 DQMLRGHTGP
+518 DQMLRGHPGLP
-528 LTSVQPASPPCPGE
+528 RPPTSVQPASPQCPGE
-542 KDQVAPAEAPI
+542 KGQVAPAEAPV

-575 GSGRAPILYYVV
+575 GGSRAPILYYEV
-587 KHRKVTNASEDWII
+587 KHRKVTNTSDDWTV
-601 SGIPASQH
+601 SGIPANQH
-609 RLTLSRLDPGSL
+609 RLTLTRLDPGSL

-648 KPEIVASKE
+648 KPEIMASKE
-657 QQIQRDDPGASP
+657 QQVQRDDPGASP

-699 YVTWIP
+699 FVTWIP

-748 EKGTSYKFRVRALNM
+748 EKGISYKFRVRALNM
-763 LGESEPSAPSRPYV
+763 LGESEPSAPSQPYV

-784 VYERPVAG
+784 LYERPVAG

-887 ARKSGH
+887 ARKSGQ
-893 PGRLPPSTL
+893 PGGLPPPTL
-902 VPPQLPPPETLER
+902 APPQPPPPETMER
-915 PMGTG
+915 PVGTG

-961 HTTDLGFPRSALLAS
+961 HTTDLGFPRSTLLSS
-976 SCQYTMVPLRGL
+976 SCQYTMVPLGGL
-988 PGHRDSGHPYLSA
+988 PGHRAHGQPYLSGT
-1001 INGQAC
+1001 NGRAC
-1007 ARGCPTA
+1007 ANGGHVNRGCPA
-1014 AMSYP
+1014 PAMGHP
-1019 GLKPQ
+1019 GVKPPQ
-1024 QYCPGELQQQD
+1024 HCPRARPQPD
-1035 DTNSLLRQTVLGN
+1035 DTNHLRRQTAPGDGHDVL
-1048 GYEPQSHQIARAPKP
+1048 SAPP
-1063 SPDEGS
+1063 PRGAMANPDEVS
-1069 FLYTLPD
+1069 FLYTLPGA
-1076 DSTHQLLQ
+1076 STHQRLQ
-1084 SHQDCCHLQE
+1084 THKDRHSLQE
-1094 HPAVTIGQSGVRSVT
+1094 QPAPASQSGRRREPQ
-1109 KNPGMEAAWDPPFH
+1109 NPGLEATWDPLFH

-1129 LGLIPVEEVDNSD
+1129 LGLAPVEEVDSPD
-1142 SCQVGGGDWCP
+1142 TCQMGGGEWCP
-1153 QHPTGPYVSQEPTMR
+1153 QHPTGTHRGQEPGR
-1168 LSSGPPVHASLETLP
+1168 QLSPSPPVHISFETP
-1183 PTI
+1183 PPII

>member
-1 MPRTDRADGRWGT
+1 MLHGTMTTQKGKRPEVTLAWLILATVGCFAD
-14 RGRGSRSPRLGAGL
+14 LN
-28 GLEAAAEASA
+28 
-38 PGAATR
+38 
-44 EIGATEAAG
+44 
-53 SPGHHH
+53 
-59 QGTVARP
+59 
-66 RALLHTI
+66 
-73 PCLLKFDQVVVIS
+73 
-86 PPLFPEGSRMGE
+86 
-98 GAAQLLHLTAKVDTD
+98 
-113 EVPQVTVQ
+113 EVPRVTVQ
-121 PPSTVQKPGGT
+121 PMSTVQKLGGT
-132 VILSCAVEP
+132 VILGCVVEP
-141 TGMNITWRLNG
+141 PWVNVTWRLNG
-152 KELNGSDEAQG
+152 KELNGSDDALG
-163 VLITRGTLV
+163 VLLTRGTLV
-172 ITALSNHTVGRYQC
+172 ITALNNHTVGRYQC

-312 YPPEAQ
+312 YPLEAQ
-318 TIIVT
+318 TVIVT

-347 GSSVAGYNKTRFLLS
+347 GSSVAGYNKTRFLLG

-379 MADNGVG
+379 MASNGVG
-386 ESGAAVILYNVQ
+386 EPGAAVILYNVQ

-403 EVTMELSQLVIPWG
+403 EVTVELSQLVIPWG

-445 SQRLRVSRRAL
+445 SQRLRLSRKAL

-476 VGSAHAVVQLRTA
+476 VGSAHAVVQLRTS

-497 WREAKS
+497 WKDDKPAT
-503 DMATPPVPPSRAGSP
+503 ATPPALPSRPGSP
-518 DQMLRGHTGP
+518 DQMLRGLPGLLRP
-528 LTSVQPASPPCPGE
+528 PTSVQPASLQCPGE
-542 KDQVAPAEAPI
+542 KGSVVPAEAPI

-575 GSGRAPILYYVV
+575 GSSRAPILYYVV
-587 KHRKVTNASEDWII
+587 KHRKVTNSSDDWTI

-609 RLTLSRLDPGSL
+609 RLTLTRLDPGSL

-648 KPEIVASKE
+648 KPEIIASKE
-657 QQIQRDDPGASP
+657 QQIQRDDPGAGP

-719 YKKLKKVGDWILATS
+719 YKKLKKVGDWILATN

-763 LGESEPSAPSRPYV
+763 LGESEPSAPSRPYM
-777 VSGYSGR
+777 VSGYGGR

-887 ARKSGH
+887 ARKSSGL
-893 PGRLPPSTL
+893 PGRLPPPTL
-902 VPPQLPPPETLER
+902 AAPQPPPLETIER
-915 PMGTG
+915 PVGTG
-920 AMVARS
+920 AMVARA

-938 GSIVLIIVAFIPF
+938 GSIVLIIVTFIPF

-961 HTTDLGFPRSALLAS
+961 HTADLGFPRSALLSS
-976 SCQYTMVPLRGL
+976 SCQYTMVPLGGL
-988 PGHRDSGHPYLSA
+988 PGHRVSGQPYLGGISGRA
-1001 INGQAC
+1001 CTNGTHVN
-1007 ARGCPTA
+1007 RGCPA
-1014 AMSYP
+1014 AAVGYAGM
-1019 GLKPQ
+1019 KPQ
-1024 QYCPGELQQQD
+1024 QHCPGELQQQD
-1035 DTNSLLRQTVLGN
+1035 DTNSLRRQTLLGN
-1048 GYEPQSHQIARAPKP
+1048 GYDPQSHQITSRGPKS

-1084 SHQDCCHLQE
+1084 PQDCCHLQKQ
-1094 HPAVTIGQSGVRSVT
+1094 PATAGQAGTRRAPES
-1109 KNPGMEAAWDPPFH
+1109 PGLDAAWDPPFH
-1123 PGPPCC
+1123 SGTPCC
-1129 LGLIPVEEVDNSD
+1129 LGLVPVEEVDSPD

-1153 QHPTGPYVSQEPTMR
+1153 QHPSGAYTGREPGMQ
-1168 LSSGPPVHASLETLP
+1168 LSPGPPVHVSFETPP
-1183 PTI
+1183 PTV

>member
-1 MPRTDRADGRWGT
+1 MPHGMMVTQ
-14 RGRGSRSPRLGAGL
+14 RGKRPK
-28 GLEAAAEASA
+28 
-38 PGAATR
+38 ATL
-44 EIGATEAAG
+44 A
-53 SPGHHH
+53 
-59 QGTVARP
+59 
-66 RALLHTI
+66 
-73 PCLLKFDQVVVIS
+73 CLLLATVGCFADLDQ
-86 PPLFPEGSRMGE
+86 
-98 GAAQLLHLTAKVDTD
+98 
-113 EVPQVTVQ
+113 VPQVTVQ
-121 PPSTVQKPGGT
+121 PSSTVQKLGGT
-132 VILSCAVEP
+132 VILGCVVEP
-141 TGMNITWRLNG
+141 PWMNTTWRLNG
-152 KELNGSDEAQG
+152 RELNGSDDAPG
-163 VLITRGTLV
+163 ILITRGTLV
-172 ITALSNHTVGRYQC
+172 ITALNNHTVGRYQC

-318 TIIVT
+318 TIVVT

-347 GSSVAGYNKTRFLLS
+347 GSSVASYNKTRFLLS

-386 ESGAAVILYNVQ
+386 EPGAAVILYNVQ

-445 SQRLRVSRRAL
+445 SQRLRLSRRAL

-489 RPGTTLRP
+489 RPGTTLQPWPDARP
-497 WREAKS
+497 
-503 DMATPPVPPSRAGSP
+503 DTATPPTPPSRARTP
-518 DQMLRGHTGP
+518 EQMLKGHPGLLRP
-528 LTSVQPASPPCPGE
+528 PASVQPASPQCPGE
-542 KDQVAPAEAPI
+542 QGQGTPAEAPV

-575 GSGRAPILYYVV
+575 GGSRAPILYYVV
-587 KHRKVTNASEDWII
+587 KHRKVTNSSDEWTI

-609 RLTLSRLDPGSL
+609 HLTLTRLDPGSL

-648 KPEIVASKE
+648 KPEIIASKE

-734 AIPPSRLSVEITGL
+734 SIPPSRLSVEITGL

-887 ARKSGH
+887 ARKSSGQ
-893 PGRLPPSTL
+893 PGRLPPPTL
-902 VPPQLPPPETLER
+902 APPQPPPPETIER
-915 PMGTG
+915 PVGPG
-920 AMVARS
+920 AIVARS

-961 HTTDLGFPRSALLAS
+961 HTTDLGFPRSALLS
-976 SCQYTMVPLRGL
+976 PSCQYTMVPLGGL
-988 PGHRDSGHPYLSA
+988 PGHRASGHPYLS
-1001 INGQAC
+1001 GTSGRAC
-1007 ARGCPTA
+1007 ANGLHVNRACPA
-1014 AMSYP
+1014 ATMGYP
-1019 GLKPQ
+1019 GMKPQ
-1024 QYCPGELQQQD
+1024 QHCPGELQQQD
-1035 DTNSLLRQTVLGN
+1035 DTSNVLRQTILGS
-1048 GYEPQSHQIARAPKP
+1048 GYDPHRHQIPRAPKSNP
-1063 SPDEGS
+1063 EEGS

-1076 DSTHQLLQ
+1076 DSTHQLPQ
-1084 SHQDCCHLQE
+1084 PSQDCHHLQE
-1094 HPAVTIGQSGVRSVT
+1094 QSAATGQRGMNNGPRSPGLEAV
-1109 KNPGMEAAWDPPFH
+1109 WDPLFH

-1129 LGLIPVEEVDNSD
+1129 LGLAPVEEVDSPD
-1142 SCQVGGGDWCP
+1142 SCQAGRGAWCP
-1153 QHPTGPYVSQEPTMR
+1153 QHPPGAYRGQELGTQLCP
-1168 LSSGPPVHASLETLP
+1168 SPPVHVSFETPP

>member
-1 MPRTDRADGRWGT
+1 MMTT
-14 RGRGSRSPRLGAGL
+14 R
-28 GLEAAAEASA
+28 
-38 PGAATR
+38 R
-44 EIGATEAAG
+44 EK
-53 SPGHHH
+53 
-59 QGTVARP
+59 RP
-66 RALLHTI
+66 AVTLA
-73 PCLLKFDQVVVIS
+73 CLL
-86 PPLFPEGSRMGE
+86 L
-98 GAAQLLHLTAKVDTD
+98 ATAGCFADLNQ
-113 EVPQVTVQ
+113 VPQVTVQ
-121 PPSTVQKPGGT
+121 PSSTVQKLGGT
-132 VILSCAVEP
+132 VILGCVVEP
-141 TGMNITWRLNG
+141 PWMNATWRLNG
-152 KELNGSDEAQG
+152 KELNGSDDALG
-163 VLITRGTLV
+163 ILITRGTLV
-172 ITALSNHTVGRYQC
+172 VTALNNHTVGRYQC

-271 QEDEGMYKCAAYNP
+271 REDEGTYKCAAYNP

-367 TTSEEDSGTYRC
+367 ATSEEDSGTYHC

-386 ESGAAVILYNVQ
+386 EPGAAVILYNVQ
-398 VFEPP
+398 VF
-403 EVTMELSQLVIPWG
+403 
-417 QSAKLTCEVRG
+417 
-428 NPPPSVLWLRNA
+428 
-440 VPLTS
+440 
-445 SQRLRVSRRAL
+445 
-456 RVVSVGPEDEGV
+456 
-468 YQCMAENE
+468 
-476 VGSAHAVVQLRTA
+476 
-489 RPGTTLRP
+489 GTTLRP
-497 WREAKS
+497 WRDAKL
-503 DMATPPVPPSRAGSP
+503 DTATPPMLRSRPGSP
-518 DQMLRGHTGP
+518 EQMLRGRPGLPKP
-528 LTSVQPASPPCPGE
+528 LTSMQPASPQCAGE
-542 KDQVAPAEAPI
+542 KGQVAPAEAPI

-575 GSGRAPILYYVV
+575 GGSRAPILYYVV
-587 KHRKVTNASEDWII
+587 KHRKQVTNSSDNWTVSSIA
-601 SGIPASQH
+601 ANQH
-609 RLTLSRLDPGSL
+609 RLTLTRLDPGSL

-633 EGQTAMVTFRTGRRP
+633 EGQTAMVTFRTGRRR
-648 KPEIVASKE
+648 KPEIMASKE

-748 EKGTSYKFRVRALNM
+748 EKGTSYKFRVRALNT

-777 VSGYSGR
+777 VSSYSGR

-887 ARKSGH
+887 ARKSSGH
-893 PGRLPPSTL
+893 PGRLPPPTL
-902 VPPQLPPPETLER
+902 APPQLPPPETIER
-915 PMGTG
+915 PVGTG

-938 GSIVLIIVAFIPF
+938 GSVVLIIVAFIPF

-961 HTTDLGFPRSALLAS
+961 HTTDLGFPRSALLSS
-976 SCQYTMVPLRGL
+976 SCQYTMVPLGGL
-988 PGHRDSGHPYLSA
+988 PGHRASGQPYLS
-1001 INGQAC
+1001 GTSGRAC
-1007 ARGCPTA
+1007 ANGIHVNRGCPAA
-1014 AMSYP
+1014 AMGYP

-1024 QYCPGELQQQD
+1024 QHCPGALRQRD
-1035 DTNSLLRQTVLGN
+1035 DPSSLLKQTVLGT
-1048 GYEPQSHQIARAPKP
+1048 GYDPPSHQIPRGPKS
-1063 SPDEGS
+1063 SPEDGS

-1084 SHQDCCHLQE
+1084 PHQDCHHLQE
-1094 HPAVTIGQSGVRSVT
+1094 QPAPTGQSGMRSVPQG
-1109 KNPGMEAAWDPPFH
+1109 PGLEATWDPLFH
-1123 PGPPCC
+1123 QGPPCC
-1129 LGLIPVEEVDNSD
+1129 LGLVPVEEVDSPN
-1142 SCQVGGGDWCP
+1142 SCQVGGGDWCS
-1153 QHPTGPYVSQEPTMR
+1153 QHPKGAYTGQELGIR
-1168 LSSGPPVHASLETLP
+1168 LSPSPPLHVSFETPP

>member
-1 MPRTDRADGRWGT
+1 MLHEIMTTW
-14 RGRGSRSPRLGAGL
+14 RGRKPEVTLA
-28 GLEAAAEASA
+28 
-38 PGAATR
+38 
-44 EIGATEAAG
+44 
-53 SPGHHH
+53 
-59 QGTVARP
+59 
-66 RALLHTI
+66 
-73 PCLLKFDQVVVIS
+73 CLL
-86 PPLFPEGSRMGE
+86 
-98 GAAQLLHLTAKVDTD
+98 LTTAGCFADLS
-113 EVPQVTVQ
+113 EVLQVTVE
-121 PPSTVQKPGGT
+121 PPSTVQKLGGT
-132 VILSCAVEP
+132 VLLGCVVEP
-141 TGMNITWRLNG
+141 LSRNITWRLNG
-152 KELNGSDEAQG
+152 KELNGSDDTLG
-163 VLITRGTLV
+163 ILITHETLV

-186 VARMPAGAVASV
+186 VARMSAGAVASV
-198 PATVTLAN
+198 PAMVTLAN

-245 KQEWLEASRDNYLIM
+245 KQEWLEASRGNYLIM

-300 VRRSTAEAARII
+300 VRRSTAEAARIV

-386 ESGAAVILYNVQ
+386 EPGAAVILYNVQ

-403 EVTMELSQLVIPWG
+403 EVTVALSQLVIPWG
-417 QSAKLTCEVRG
+417 QSAKLMCEVHG

-440 VPLTS
+440 VPLIP
-445 SQRLRVSRRAL
+445 SQRLRLSRKAL
-456 RVVSVGPEDEGV
+456 RVVSVGPEDDGV

-476 VGSAHAVVQLRTA
+476 VGSAQAVVQLKTI
-489 RPGTTLRP
+489 RPGITLKPRQD
-497 WREAKS
+497 AQL
-503 DMATPPVPPSRAGSP
+503 DTATPPMPPARPGSP
-518 DQMLRGHTGP
+518 DQLLRSLPRTP
-528 LTSVQPASPPCPGE
+528 TSEQPEPPQCNSKKG
-542 KDQVAPAEAPI
+542 QVAPAEAPV

-575 GSGRAPILYYVV
+575 GGSRSPILYYVV
-587 KHRKVTNASEDWII
+587 KHRKQVTNSSEDWTIT
-601 SGIPASQH
+601 GIPAGQY
-609 RLTLSRLDPGSL
+609 RLTLTRLDPGSL
-621 YEVEMAAYNCAG
+621 YEVEMSAYNCAG

-648 KPEIVASKE
+648 KPEILASKE
-657 QQIQRDDPGASP
+657 QQIQRDDPGTSP

-734 AIPPSRLSVEITGL
+734 AIPPSLLSVEITGL

-763 LGESEPSAPSRPYV
+763 LGESEPSAPSRPYM

-887 ARKSGH
+887 ARKFSGQA
-893 PGRLPPSTL
+893 GRLPPPTL
-902 VPPQLPPPETLER
+902 MPPQPPPPETIER
-915 PMGTG
+915 PIGTG

-961 HTTDLGFPRSALLAS
+961 HTADLGFPRSALLTS
-976 SCQYTMVPLRGL
+976 SCQYTMVPLGGL
-988 PGHRDSGHPYLSA
+988 PGHRAGGQPYL
-1001 INGQAC
+1001 NGTNGRTC
-1007 ARGCPTA
+1007 ANGVHVTRGCPA
-1014 AMSYP
+1014 ATMGYP
-1019 GLKPQ
+1019 GMKPQ
-1024 QYCPGELQQQD
+1024 QHCPGELQQRD
-1035 DTNSLLRQTVLGN
+1035 DSRSLLRQTVVGK
-1048 GYEPQSHQIARAPKP
+1048 GYEPHCHQIPRGPEF
-1063 SPDEGS
+1063 STEEDS
-1069 FLYTLPD
+1069 CLYPLPGN
-1076 DSTHQLLQ
+1076 STHQLLQ
-1084 SHQDCCHLQE
+1084 PCQDRCPPEQHIATTG
-1094 HPAVTIGQSGVRSVT
+1094 HPAKKSISSSSGL
-1109 KNPGMEAAWDPPFH
+1109 EATWDPLFH
-1123 PGPPCC
+1123 PGTPCC
-1129 LGLIPVEEVDNSD
+1129 LGLVPVEEVDSSE
-1142 SCQVGGGDWCP
+1142 SCQVGGDWCP
-1153 QHPTGPYVSQEPTMR
+1153 QRPMGTYVGQELGLQ
-1168 LSSGPPVHASLETLP
+1168 LSPSPPLHVSFETPP

>member
-1 MPRTDRADGRWGT
+1 MQKRDM
-14 RGRGSRSPRLGAGL
+14 
-28 GLEAAAEASA
+28 
-38 PGAATR
+38 R
-44 EIGATEAAG
+44 E
-53 SPGHHH
+53 
-59 QGTVARP
+59 
-66 RALLHTI
+66 
-73 PCLLKFDQVVVIS
+73 D
-86 PPLFPEGSRMGE
+86 
-98 GAAQLLHLTAKVDTD
+98 
-113 EVPQVTVQ
+113 
-121 PPSTVQKPGGT
+121 
-132 VILSCAVEP
+132 
-141 TGMNITWRLNG
+141 
-152 KELNGSDEAQG
+152 
-163 VLITRGTLV
+163 
-172 ITALSNHTVGRYQC
+172 
-186 VARMPAGAVASV
+186 
-198 PATVTLAN
+198 

-323 KGQSLILEC
+323 KGQGLILEC

-367 TTSEEDSGTYRC
+367 AASEEDSGTYRC

-386 ESGAAVILYNVQ
+386 EPGAAVILYHVQ

-440 VPLTS
+440 APLAS
-445 SQRLRVSRRAL
+445 SPRLRLSPKAL
-456 RVVSVGPEDEGV
+456 RVLSAGPEDEGV

-476 VGSAHAVVQLRTA
+476 VGSAQAVVQLRTA
-489 RPGTTLRP
+489 RPGTTPRP
-497 WREAKS
+497 GLDAQPDPAW
-503 DMATPPVPPSRAGSP
+503 PPTPPSRPSSP
-518 DQMLRGHTGP
+518 EQVLKGRTGP
-528 LTSVQPASPPCPGE
+528 PTPAQPASPQCPGE
-542 KDQVAPAEAPI
+542 KGQVAPAEAPV

-575 GSGRAPILYYVV
+575 GGSRAPILRYVV
-587 KHRKVTNASEDWII
+587 KHRKVTNISDDWTI
-601 SGIPASQH
+601 SSIPASQH
-609 RLTLSRLDPGSL
+609 RLTLTRLDPGSL

-676 HGRLSPPEAPDRPT
+676 QGRLSPPEAPDRPT

-719 YKKLKKVGDWILATS
+719 YKKLKKVGDWVLATS

-784 VYERPVAG
+784 MYERPVAG

-838 DYKKDMVEGDRY
+838 DYKKDMVEGDKY

-887 ARKSGH
+887 ARKSGQ
-893 PGRLPPSTL
+893 PGRLPPPTM
-902 VPPQLPPPETLER
+902 PPPHPPPPETMER
-915 PMGTG
+915 PVSTG

-961 HTTDLGFPRSALLAS
+961 HTTDLAFPRSALLSS
-976 SCQYTMVPLRGL
+976 SCQYTMVPLGGL
-988 PGHRDSGHPYLSA
+988 PGPRA
-1001 INGQAC
+1001 NGQPYFSGISGQAY
-1007 ARGCPTA
+1007 ASGVRGHRGCPTA
-1014 AMSYP
+1014 ALGYP
-1019 GLKPQ
+1019 GMKPQ
-1024 QYCPGELQQQD
+1024 QHCPGDHQQQD
-1035 DTNSLLRQTVLGN
+1035 DNSSLLSQNILGN
-1048 GYEPQSHQIARAPKP
+1048 VCDPQSHQVTRAAEP
-1063 SPDEGS
+1063 SPDEDS

-1084 SHQDCCHLQE
+1084 PHQGSCHLQE
-1094 HPAVTIGQSGVRSVT
+1094 QPTATDQSGMRST
-1109 KNPGMEAAWDPPFH
+1109 AGSPGLEATWDPPYH
-1123 PGPPCC
+1123 SGHPCC
-1129 LGLIPVEEVDNSD
+1129 LGLVPVEEVDSPD
-1142 SCQVGGGDWCP
+1142 SCRVRGGDWCP
-1153 QHPTGPYVSQEPTMR
+1153 QHPVGSYTGQEPGVR
-1168 LSSGPPVHASLETLP
+1168 LSPSPPVHVSFEMPP

>member
-1 MPRTDRADGRWGT
+1 MATQ
-14 RGRGSRSPRLGAGL
+14 RGR
-28 GLEAAAEASA
+28 
-38 PGAATR
+38 
-44 EIGATEAAG
+44 
-53 SPGHHH
+53 
-59 QGTVARP
+59 RP
-66 RALLHTI
+66 AVTLT
-73 PCLLKFDQVVVIS
+73 CLL
-86 PPLFPEGSRMGE
+86 L
-98 GAAQLLHLTAKVDTD
+98 ATAGCFADLNK
-113 EVPQVTVQ
+113 VPQVSVQ
-121 PPSTVQKPGGT
+121 PPSTVQKLGGT
-132 VILSCAVEP
+132 VILGCVVEP
-141 TGMNITWRLNG
+141 PGMSTTWRLNG
-152 KELNGSDEAQG
+152 RELNGSDDALG

-172 ITALSNHTVGRYQC
+172 ITALSNRTVGRYQC

-245 KQEWLEASRDNYLIM
+245 KQEWLEASRGNYLIM

-323 KGQSLILEC
+323 KGHSLILEC

-347 GSSVAGYNKTRFLLS
+347 GSSVSGYNKTRFLLS

-386 ESGAAVILYNVQ
+386 EPGAAAILYNVQ

-403 EVTMELSQLVIPWG
+403 EVTVELSQLVIPWG

-440 VPLTS
+440 VPLTP
-445 SQRLRVSRRAL
+445 SQRLRLSRRAL

-497 WREAKS
+497 WPDDRL
-503 DMATPPVPPSRAGSP
+503 DTATPPVPPSRPRSP
-518 DQMLRGHTGP
+518 DQILRGHPGLP
-528 LTSVQPASPPCPGE
+528 RPPTSVQPASPQCPGE
-542 KDQVAPAEAPI
+542 KGPVAPAEAPV

-575 GSGRAPILYYVV
+575 GGSRAPILYYEV
-587 KHRKVTNASEDWII
+587 KHRKQVTNTSDDWTI
-601 SGIPASQH
+601 SGIPANQH
-609 RLTLSRLDPGSL
+609 RLTLTRLDPGSL

-633 EGQTAMVTFRTGRRP
+633 EGQTAMVTFRTGEGRRP
-648 KPEIVASKE
+648 KPEIMASKE

-699 YVTWIP
+699 FVTWIP

-719 YKKLKKVGDWILATS
+719 YKKLKKVGDWMLATS

-763 LGESEPSAPSRPYV
+763 LGESEPSAPSQPYV

-784 VYERPVAG
+784 LYERPVAG

-850 WHSIS
+850 WHSIN

-893 PGRLPPSTL
+893 PGGLPPPTL
-902 VPPQLPPPETLER
+902 APPQPPPPETMER
-915 PMGTG
+915 PVGTG

-961 HTTDLGFPRSALLAS
+961 HTTDLGFPRSTLLSS
-976 SCQYTMVPLRGL
+976 SCQYTMVPLGG
-988 PGHRDSGHPYLSA
+988 PPSHRAHGQPYLSGT
-1001 INGQAC
+1001 NGRAC
-1007 ARGCPTA
+1007 ANGGHVGRGCPA
-1014 AMSYP
+1014 PAMAHP
-1019 GLKPQ
+1019 GVKPPLH
-1024 QYCPGELQQQD
+1024 CPGARPQQD
-1035 DTNSLLRQTVLGN
+1035 DTNHLRRQ
-1048 GYEPQSHQIARAPKP
+1048 AAPGDGHAAHSAPPPRGAKAN
-1063 SPDEGS
+1063 PDEAS
-1069 FLYTLPD
+1069 FLYTLPGA
-1076 DSTHQLLQ
+1076 STHQRLQ
-1084 SHQDCCHLQE
+1084 THQDRHPLQQQ
-1094 HPAVTIGQSGVRSVT
+1094 PAPASQ
-1109 KNPGMEAAWDPPFH
+1109 PGMRRGPQNLGLEATWDPLFH

-1129 LGLIPVEEVDNSD
+1129 LGLAPVEEVDSPD
-1142 SCQVGGGDWCP
+1142 TCQMGGGEWCP
-1153 QHPTGPYVSQEPTMR
+1153 QHPTGTHGGQEPGR
-1168 LSSGPPVHASLETLP
+1168 QLSPSPPVHISFETP
-1183 PTI
+1183 PPII

>member
-1 MPRTDRADGRWGT
+1 MMRTQRGGT
-14 RGRGSRSPRLGAGL
+14 
-28 GLEAAAEASA
+28 
-38 PGAATR
+38 PGVTLA
-44 EIGATEAAG
+44 
-53 SPGHHH
+53 
-59 QGTVARP
+59 
-66 RALLHTI
+66 
-73 PCLLKFDQVVVIS
+73 CLL
-86 PPLFPEGSRMGE
+86 L
-98 GAAQLLHLTAKVDTD
+98 ATAGCVADLN

-121 PPSTVQKPGGT
+121 PASTVQKLGGT
-132 VILSCAVEP
+132 VILGCVVEP
-141 TGMNITWRLNG
+141 PWMNVTWRLNG
-152 KELNGSDEAQG
+152 RELNGSDDALG
-163 VLITRGTLV
+163 VLITHGTLV
-172 ITALSNHTVGRYQC
+172 ITALNNHTVGRYQC

-198 PATVTLAN
+198 PAPVTLAN

-347 GSSVAGYNKTRFLLS
+347 GSSVTSYNKTRFLLS

-386 ESGAAVILYNVQ
+386 EPGAAVILYNVQ
-398 VFEPP
+398 VFGTTPR
-403 EVTMELSQLVIPWG
+403 PW
-417 QSAKLTCEVRG
+417 Q
-428 NPPPSVLWLRNA
+428 
-440 VPLTS
+440 
-445 SQRLRVSRRAL
+445 
-456 RVVSVGPEDEGV
+456 D
-468 YQCMAENE
+468 
-476 VGSAHAVVQLRTA
+476 A
-489 RPGTTLRP
+489 RPAT
-497 WREAKS
+497 
-503 DMATPPVPPSRAGSP
+503 ATPPAPPPRPGRT
-518 DQMLRGHTGP
+518 DQVLRGQPGLARP
-528 LTSVQPASPPCPGE
+528 PTSVQAASPQCPEE
-542 KDQVAPAEAPI
+542 KGQVAPAEAPI

-575 GSGRAPILYYVV
+575 GSSRAPILYYVV
-587 KHRKVTNASEDWII
+587 KHRKQVTNSSDDWTI
-601 SGIPASQH
+601 SGIPANQH
-609 RLTLSRLDPGSL
+609 RLALTRLDPGSL

-657 QQIQRDDPGASP
+657 QQIQRDDPGASS

-826 IYYRPTDSDNDS
+826 IYYRPTDSDNDN

-887 ARKSGH
+887 ARKSSGQ
-893 PGRLPPSTL
+893 PGRLPPPTL
-902 VPPQLPPPETLER
+902 PPPQPPPPETMER
-915 PMGTG
+915 PVGAG

-938 GSIVLIIVAFIPF
+938 GSIVLIIVTFIPF
-951 CLWRAWSKQK
+951 CLWRAWAKQK
-961 HTTDLGFPRSALLAS
+961 HTTDLGFPRSVLPPS
-976 SCQYTMVPLRGL
+976 SCQYTMVPLGGL
-988 PGHRDSGHPYLSA
+988 PGHRASGQPYLS
-1001 INGQAC
+1001 GVSGRAC
-1007 ARGCPTA
+1007 GGGVPVTRGCPAA
-1014 AMSYP
+1014 AMGCP
-1019 GLKPQ
+1019 GVRPQ
-1024 QYCPGELQQQD
+1024 QHCPGELQQQS
-1035 DTNSLLRQTVLGN
+1035 DTNGLLRQNVLGN
-1048 GYEPQSHQIARAPKP
+1048 DYDPQSHQVIRGPKS

-1076 DSTHQLLQ
+1076 DPTHQLLQ
-1084 SHQDCCHLQE
+1084 PRQDCCHLQE
-1094 HPAVTIGQSGVRSVT
+1094 QPAAAGQSGMRSVPEC
-1109 KNPGMEAAWDPPFH
+1109 PGLEATWGPPFH
-1123 PGPPCC
+1123 SGPPCC
-1129 LGLIPVEEVDNSD
+1129 LGLVPVEEVDSSD
-1142 SCQVGGGDWCP
+1142 SCQVGRGDWCS
-1153 QHPTGPYVSQEPTMR
+1153 QHPPGTYVRQEPGMR
-1168 LSSGPPVHASLETLP
+1168 LSPSPPVHVSFETPP
-1183 PTI
+1183 PTV